1 MWGVTANG
9 CQNGGT
15 RGIYKKLKK
24 TAGIRNGPDGKR
36 KAAGCQP
43 YELTS
48 CPVGQGPTLL
58 SFQGITGREEA
69 LGSDA
74 APGTLEWVN
83 INAGIPTPGPSKPRG
98 ARDSGWV
105 GSQRRDS
112 RAAIHSQIHR
122 WHPCPKQSGPT
133 RYCPHLCWVSSR
145 IVVKQSEL

>member
-1 MWGVTANG
+1 MEVGVWGKTEVTANG

-15 RGIYKKLKK
+15 RGIKKI
-24 TAGIRNGPDGKR
+24 TAGIRNGPDGTR
-36 KAAGCQP
+36 KAAWCQP
-43 YELTS
+43 YELTR

-98 ARDSGWV
+98 ARDSG
-105 GSQRRDS
+105 
-112 RAAIHSQIHR
+112 
-122 WHPCPKQSGPT
+122 
-133 RYCPHLCWVSSR
+133 
-145 IVVKQSEL
+145 